1 MITTTAGL
9 IRRPGLRRP
18 GRQVRLLARLG
29 KGAVV
34 RFGVLVLLLLAWQW
48 ATRNAG
54 NLFFP
59 SPTEI
64 LDRILA
70 DWFSGPPT
78 HLFVTSAFM
87 ADVAPS
93 VGRTLAG
100 WLLGSLIGVVV
111 GVLAGSARTAR
122 QIIDPP
128 AQFLRALPTPAVV
141 PVFLL
146 LFGASTGM
154 RVALIAF
161 GCVWPVLLN
170 TMTAAASVDPRLR
183 LTARALHLSRW
194 RRLAQVAL
202 PSSAPAIAAGMRIG
216 IALALILM
224 VLSEW
229 VVATSG
235 LGFNLITAQQH
246 FDMTGMWAAMA
257 LLAIVGYLINT
268 VFLSVESR
276 LLHWHKGVR
285 GK

>member
-1 MITTTAGL
+1 MTLTATGP
-9 IRRPGLRRP
+9 IRRPA
-18 GRQVRLLARLG
+18 RQVRLLARLG

-48 ATRNAG
+48 ATNDAG

-59 SPTEI
+59 PPTEI
-64 LDRILA
+64 LDRILV
-70 DWFSGPPT
+70 DWFSGPAA
-78 HLFVTSAFM
+78 HLFVTPAFM
-87 ADVAPS
+87 ADVVPS
-93 VGRTLAG
+93 MGRMLAG

-111 GVLAGSARTAR
+111 GVLAGAVRTAR
-122 QIIDPP
+122 QILDPP

-154 RVALIAF
+154 RVALIVF

-170 TMTAAASVDPRLR
+170 TMAAAASVDPRLR
-183 LTARALHLSRW
+183 FTARALHLSRW
-194 RRLAQVAL
+194 RQLVQVVL
-202 PSSAPAIAAGMRIG
+202 PSSGPAIAAGMRIG
-216 IALALILM
+216 LALALILM

-235 LGFNLITAQQH
+235 LGFSLITAQQH

-257 LLAIVGYLINT
+257 LLAIAGYLINT
-268 VFLSVESR
+268 VFLTVESR
-276 LLHWHKGVR
+276 LLRWHKGAR

>member
-1 MITTTAGL
+1 MTLTTAGL
-9 IRRPGLRRP
+9 IRRPAA
-18 GRQVRLLARLG
+18 RQVRLLARLG
-29 KGAVV
+29 KGAVA
-34 RFGVLVLLLLAWQW
+34 RFGVLVLLLLVWQW
-48 ATRNAG
+48 AASDAG

-59 SPTEI
+59 PPTDI
-64 LDRILA
+64 FHRILV
-70 DWFSGPPT
+70 DWFSGPAT
-78 HLFVTSAFM
+78 HLFVTAAFM

-93 VGRTLAG
+93 MGRMLTG
-100 WLLGSLIGVVV
+100 WLLGSLIGAAV
-111 GVLAGSARTAR
+111 GVLAGAVRTAR

-154 RVALIAF
+154 RVTLIAF

-183 LTARALHLSRW
+183 LSARALHLSRW
-194 RRLAQVAL
+194 RQLVQVVL

-216 IALALILM
+216 LALALILM

-235 LGFNLITAQQH
+235 LGFSLITAQQH
-246 FDMTGMWAAMA
+246 FDMTGMWAAMV
-257 LLAIVGYLINT
+257 LLAVAGYLVNT
-268 VFLSVESR
+268 VFLTVESR
-276 LLHWHKGVR
+276 LLRWHKGVR